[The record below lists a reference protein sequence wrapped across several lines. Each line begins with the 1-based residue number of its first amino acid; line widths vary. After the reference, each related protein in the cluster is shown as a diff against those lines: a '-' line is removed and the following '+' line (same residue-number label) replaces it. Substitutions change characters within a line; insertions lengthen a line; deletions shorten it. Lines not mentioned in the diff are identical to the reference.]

1 MSDVAGSYYL
11 PEPSKWPVVGSIGL
25 FLTTGGFA
33 YALTSGVDG
42 AMGSMT
48 IMYIGF
54 AIMAYMLF
62 GWFGQVID
70 ESEAGKYDAQVD
82 TSFRM
87 GMMWFI
93 FSEVMFFAAFFGAL
107 FYARVLAGP
116 WLDGAGNNA
125 MTHALLW
132 PDFTFEWPMLS
143 MPGEKSAL
151 GAEFA
156 QPSGIIGAWGVPFY
170 NTLILLTS
178 GLTVTWAHHALKK
191 GNRQQLIIGLA
202 LTVALGFLFVFMQA
216 EEYIEA
222 YTQLNLKLSSGTYG
236 STFFMLTGF
245 HGLHVTI
252 GAIML
257 TVMLVRSIKGHFT
270 EKHHFAFEAA
280 AWYWHFV
287 DVVWLGLFVVVYWL

>member
-42 AMGSMT
+42 AMGSMA
-48 IMYIGF
+48 IMYVGF
-54 AIMAYMLF
+54 AVMAYMLF

-70 ESEAGKYDAQVD
+70 ESEAGKYSPQVD

-107 FYARVLAGP
+107 FYARQLAGP

-132 PDFTFEWPMLS
+132 PDFTFEWPMLNV
-143 MPGEKSAL
+143 PGEGYDTPKDV
-151 GAEFA
+151 
-156 QPSGIIGAWGVPFY
+156 IGAWGVPFY

-202 LTVALGFLFVFMQA
+202 LTVALGFLFVFLQA

-222 YTQLNLKLSSGTYG
+222 YQDLNLKLSSGIYG

>member
-1 MSDVAGSYYL
+1 MSEAAGSYYL

-42 AMGSMT
+42 NMGNMM
-48 IMYIGF
+48 IMYAGF

-107 FYARVLAGP
+107 FYVRQLSGP
-116 WLDGAGNNA
+116 WLDGEGNNA

-132 PDFTFEWPMLS
+132 SDFKFEWPLLTT
-143 MPGEKSAL
+143 PGEANAVGSA
-151 GAEFA
+151 FA
-156 QPSGIIGAWGVPFY
+156 QPSGVIETWHVPLY

-178 GLTVTWAHHALKK
+178 GVTLTWAHHALKK
-191 GNRQQLIIGLA
+191 GNRQQLIIGLFV
-202 LTVALGFLFVFMQA
+202 TVALGFLFVFLQA

-222 YTQLNLKLSSGTYG
+222 YTQLNLKLSSGVYG

-257 TVMLVRSIKGHFT
+257 TVMLIRSIKGHFT

-287 DVVWLGLFVVVYWL
+287 DVVWLGLFIVVYWL